1 MCMRG
6 CVRACRAH
14 RSGDVHDHLAAS
26 LVALAVVGSLLL
38 LLQHAV
44 PGGPV
49 LQGELAED
57 FAEPVDAD
65 LPHAVGRVPEEQQE
79 RMEPGGADGEF
90 QFSLVLGQN
99 V

>member
-1 MCMRG
+1 MCRTHG
-6 CVRACRAH
+6 
-14 RSGDVHDHLAAS
+14 SSDIYDHLPAG

-44 PGGPV
+44 AGGPV
-49 LQGELAED
+49 LQGELAEY

-65 LPHAVGRVPEEQQE
+65 LPHAVGGVSEEQEE
-79 RMEPGGADGEF
+79 RVEPEGNSARV
-90 QFSLVLGQN
+90 LVSSGLWQN